1 MKKILSII
9 KAMAAILTALFCMC
23 TLAPLAGGN
32 SSQTGNNGIA
42 VAALAKTISGTTQPG
57 ARISIYD
64 QNYTPYKT
72 PSGICDSTV
81 ADDSGRF
88 VFSIALEGYYNLLVQ
103 DVHRGG
109 TAFIYRI
116 PVFVDSVFADTL
128 DTLRHPGLLAGTATD
143 STGLAL
149 ALSYVYV
156 PGSPFYTVTRNDGG
170 FLLGPLPAGN
180 YTIGLFANF
189 KVAYVNPIIQLI
201 PAFTI
206 AADTSSA
213 VVYPDSIST
222 WHR

>member
-1 MKKILSII
+1 MKKIFFII
-9 KAMAAILTALFCMC
+9 KAAAVGTIALMCMC
-23 TLAPLAGGN
+23 SIGPLAGGN

-42 VAALAKTISGTTQPG
+42 VASLSQTISGTTRPH
-57 ARISIYD
+57 AHVSIYGRS
-64 QNYTPYKT
+64 YLPYST
-72 PSGICDSTV
+72 IPGFCDSTF

-88 VFSIALEGYYNLLVQ
+88 AFAAVPQGYVNLLVN
-103 DVHRGG
+103 DDSLGRTG
-109 TAFIYRI
+109 FIKDI
-116 PVFVDSVFADTL
+116 PVFADSVFTDTI

-143 STGLAL
+143 SAGLAL

-156 PGSPFYTVTRNDGG
+156 PGSPFYTVTRNDGR
-170 FLLGPLPAGN
+170 FLLGPLPAGS
-180 YTIGLFANF
+180 YEISLFANF
-189 KVAYVNPIIQLI
+189 KVVDIKSGQLA

>member
-1 MKKILSII
+1 MRSRVCSFIKISLV
-9 KAMAAILTALFCMC
+9 AAAALFFACSS
-23 TLAPLAGGN
+23 APLAGGN

-42 VAALAKTISGTTQPG
+42 VASVSQNISGTTRPG
-57 ARISIYD
+57 AEVSIYG
-64 QNYTPYKT
+64 QSYLPYATP
-72 PSGICDSTV
+72 PGFRDSTV

-88 VFSIALEGYYNLLVQ
+88 AFSSVPQGHVNLLVN
-103 DVHRGG
+103 DNSRGTTG
-109 TAFIYRI
+109 FIKNI
-116 PVFVDSVFADTL
+116 PVYTDSAFVDTI

-143 STGLAL
+143 SAGLAL

-156 PGSPFYTVTRNDGG
+156 RGSPFYTVTKNNGD
-170 FLLGPLPAGN
+170 FLLGPLPAGD

-189 KVAYVNPIIQLI
+189 IVVDIKSGQLA

>member
-1 MKKILSII
+1 MKKFLSII
-9 KAMAAILTALFCMC
+9 TATTVGIFALFCMC

-42 VAALAKTISGTTQPG
+42 VAALAKTISGTTHPG

-64 QNYTPYKT
+64 QNFMPYKT
-72 PSGICDSTV
+72 PSGVCDSTV

-88 VFSIALEGYYNLLVQ
+88 AFPVALEGYYNLLVQ
-103 DVHRGG
+103 DVHREG

-116 PVFVDSVFADTL
+116 PVFADSVFADTI

-143 STGLAL
+143 SAGLAL

-156 PGSPFYTVTRNDGG
+156 PGSPFYTVTRNDGQ
-170 FLLGPLPAGN
+170 FLLGPLPAGS

-189 KVAYVNPIIQLI
+189 RVAYVNPIIQLI

-213 VVYPDSIST
+213 TVYPDSIST

>member
-9 KAMAAILTALFCMC
+9 KAAAVGIIALFCMC
-23 TLAPLAGGN
+23 SIGPLAGGN

-42 VAALAKTISGTTQPG
+42 VAALAKTITGTTQPG
-57 ARISIYD
+57 GRISIYD
-64 QNYTPYKT
+64 QNYMPYKT
-72 PSGICDSTV
+72 PPGFCDSTV

-88 VFSIALEGYYNLLVQ
+88 VFPIAPEGYYNLLVQ

-116 PVFVDSVFADTL
+116 PVFVDSVFADTI

-143 STGLAL
+143 SAGLAL

-156 PGSPFYTVTRNDGG
+156 PGSPFYTVTRNDGQ

-189 KVAYVNPIIQLI
+189 KVAYVNPLQLI
-201 PAFTI
+201 PALTI
-206 AADTSSA
+206 VADTSSA

>member
-9 KAMAAILTALFCMC
+9 KVTAVGTIAMFCMC
-23 TLAPLAGGN
+23 SIGPLAGGN

-42 VAALAKTISGTTQPG
+42 VASLSQNISGTTRPG
-57 ARISIYD
+57 ARVSIYG
-64 QNYTPYKT
+64 QSYLPYVTP
-72 PSGICDSTV
+72 PGFCDSTF

-88 VFSIALEGYYNLLVQ
+88 AFAAVPQQGYVNLLVN
-103 DVHRGG
+103 DEPRGAAG
-109 TAFIYRI
+109 FIKNI
-116 PVFVDSVFADTL
+116 PVFLDSVFADTIE
-128 DTLRHPGLLAGTATD
+128 TLRHPGLLAGTATD
-143 STGLAL
+143 SAGLAL

-156 PGSPFYTVTRNDGG
+156 PGSPFYTVTKNNGA
-170 FLLGPLPAGN
+170 FLLGPLPEGS
-180 YTIGLFANF
+180 YKIGLFANF
-189 KVAYVNPIIQLI
+189 KVASVNPGQLI